1 VQKLVQE
8 ERPGERAV
16 PQRSR
21 TKKLKMAGTKLH
33 DLLKETGPLIVPG
46 AYDALSAKIAVRT
59 GARCV
64 YMTGF
69 GVAGA
74 AFGVP
79 DIGLV
84 SAGEMAERVRALAS
98 ACGDVP
104 LIADGDNG
112 HGGPL
117 NAARLTRAY
126 EQAGASCIQLED
138 QVFPKR
144 CGHMEN
150 KEVVSKEEAAQKIRA
165 AVEARSTPDF
175 KVMARTDAR
184 ATHGLDEALVRGEAF
199 LNAGADILFI
209 EAPRDEAELRKVAET
224 FKGTPLVANI
234 VEDGKTPLLSPDELL
249 QIGFK
254 IVLYPISTLL
264 AVTRRLE
271 DAYAALIAGNRAHL
285 DAHRARFAEYNAVV
299 GLPEMLADAAK
310 LADN

>member
-1 VQKLVQE
+1 M
-8 ERPGERAV
+8 P
-16 PQRSR
+16 
-21 TKKLKMAGTKLH
+21 GTKLH
-33 DLLKETGPLIVPG
+33 DLLREPGALIVPG
-46 AYDALSAKIAVRT
+46 VYDALSARIAVRA

-74 AFGVP
+74 SFGVP

-84 SAGEMAERVRALAS
+84 SAAEMTERVRAIVS
-98 ACGDVP
+98 ACGEVP

-150 KEVVSKEEAAQKIRA
+150 KEVVSREEAAQKIRA
-165 AVEARSTPDF
+165 AVEARSTPEF

-184 ATHGLDEALVRGEAF
+184 ATHGLDEALARGEAF
-199 LNAGADILFI
+199 LKAGADILFI
-209 EAPRDEAELRKVAET
+209 EAPRDETELRKVAET
-224 FKGTPLVANI
+224 FKGTPLLANI
-234 VEDGKTPLLSPDELL
+234 VEDGKTPLLSPKELE

-254 IVLYPISTLL
+254 IVLYPISALL

-285 DAHRARFAEYNAVV
+285 DAHRARFAKYNTIV

-310 LADN
+310 LAEN

>member
-1 VQKLVQE
+1 M
-8 ERPGERAV
+8 
-16 PQRSR
+16 
-21 TKKLKMAGTKLH
+21 TGTKLH
-33 DLLKETGPLIVPG
+33 DLLAAPGALIVPG
-46 AYDALSAKIAVRT
+46 AYDALSARIATRA

-74 AFGVP
+74 SYGVP

-84 SAGEMAERVRALAS
+84 SAAEMMERVRAMAT

-117 NAARLTRAY
+117 NAARMARSY
-126 EQAGASCIQLED
+126 EQAGAACIQLED

-150 KEVVSKEEAAQKIRA
+150 KEVVSRDEAAAKIRA
-165 AVEARSTPDF
+165 AVEARSSANF
-175 KVMARTDAR
+175 KIMARTDAR
-184 ATHGLDEALVRGEAF
+184 ATHGLDEALARGEAF
-199 LNAGADILFI
+199 LKAGADILFI
-209 EAPRDEAELRKVAET
+209 EAPRDEAELRKVADT
-224 FKGTPLVANI
+224 FKGMPLLANI
-234 VEDGKTPLLSPDELL
+234 VEDGKTPLLSPKELE

-271 DAYAALIAGNRAHL
+271 DAYAALIAGNRGHL
-285 DAHRARFAEYNAVV
+285 DAHRARFAEYNAIV
-299 GLPEMLADAAK
+299 GLPELLADAAR
-310 LADN
+310 LATE

>member
-1 VQKLVQE
+1 M
-8 ERPGERAV
+8 P
-16 PQRSR
+16 
-21 TKKLKMAGTKLH
+21 GTKLH
-33 DLLKETGPLIVPG
+33 ELLREPGALIVPG
-46 AYDALSAKIAVRT
+46 VFDALSARVAVRA
-59 GARCV
+59 GARCI

-74 AFGVP
+74 SFGVP

-84 SAGEMAERVRALAS
+84 SAAEMTERVRAIAS
-98 ACGDVP
+98 ACDEVP

-126 EQAGASCIQLED
+126 EQAGAACIQLED

-150 KEVVSKEEAAQKIRA
+150 KEVVSREDAAQKIRA
-165 AVEARSTPDF
+165 AVEARSTPAF

-184 ATHGLDEALVRGEAF
+184 ATHGLGEALARGEAF
-199 LNAGADILFI
+199 LKAGADILFI

-224 FKGTPLVANI
+224 FRGTPLLANI
-234 VEDGKTPLLSPDELL
+234 VEDGKTPLLSPKELEE
-249 QIGFK
+249 IGFK
-254 IVLYPISTLL
+254 IVLYPISALL

-310 LADN
+310 LAEN